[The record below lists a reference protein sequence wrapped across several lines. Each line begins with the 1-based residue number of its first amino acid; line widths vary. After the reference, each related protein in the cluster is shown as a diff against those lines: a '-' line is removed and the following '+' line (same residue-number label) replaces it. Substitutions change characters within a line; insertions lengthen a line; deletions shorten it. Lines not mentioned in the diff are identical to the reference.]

1 MQQMQDMWPLGWE
14 DLVEK
19 MPTHSVFLLRESH
32 GQRSLEG
39 YRPRGHKES
48 DMTEHMVTLR
58 VELSVINIGV
68 MLYSLQST
76 FT

>member
-1 MQQMQDMWPLGWE
+1 MGTFPLA
-14 DLVEK
+14 LLIQ
-19 MPTHSVFLLRESH
+19 PTWRRKWQPTPAFLLRESH

-39 YRPRGHKES
+39 YCPRGHKES
-48 DMTEHMVTLR
+48 DTTEHMVTLR
-58 VELSVINIGV
+58 EELSVINIGA